1 MSVRNDFYSQVSMW
15 SKQPQRPCCHSDS
28 AMIAEKSMNNHYD
41 QNISWTSVEFSL
53 QLQNF
58 RMLALYSQSVVRSWN
73 ALRKFI
79 WAEMP
84 FGSWHNRQ
92 QKKNTRPPALHSPV
106 KSSQQRFKLIEPFQT
121 TWQKLNFGVSIFSS
135 RISFWVNFEVA
146 SKLRSAILTPPS
158 YRDHK
163 RINTSLQSPVLKT
176 EQMSLA
182 FNETKMS
189 QKIAI
194 LLSLLFYHSLYCHS

>member
-1 MSVRNDFYSQVSMW
+1 MRWENLSGLRC
-15 SKQPQRPCCHSDS
+15 P
-28 AMIAEKSMNNHYD
+28 
-41 QNISWTSVEFSL
+41 
-53 QLQNF
+53 
-58 RMLALYSQSVVRSWN
+58 LAHDTIDNR
-73 ALRKFI
+73 RKTL
-79 WAEMP
+79 
-84 FGSWHNRQ
+84 G
-92 QKKNTRPPALHSPV
+92 LHSPV

-158 YRDHK
+158 YRDRK
-163 RINTSLQSPVLKT
+163 RINISLQSPVLKT

-189 QKIAI
+189 QKHCNIITTLI
-194 LLSLLFYHSLYCHS
+194 LSLFILSLLELLGLLKILGTKQPI